1 MKRIK
6 RDYQWYYDELNK
18 TGEYSKMF
26 LLSLCTELI
35 KEFGEKANIPIT
47 SFVKYIYKNSAKIN
61 RLLDEYPK
69 EGIEFF
75 DSATICYH
83 ILIDYLKGRKR
94 ESYAIRSMILHVN
107 TCGIKDVKNAHR
119 KCRKLDFE
127 FLGIK

>member
-1 MKRIK
+1 
-6 RDYQWYYDELNK
+6 
-18 TGEYSKMF
+18 MF
-26 LLSLCTELI
+26 LLSLSTELI

-61 RLLDEYPK
+61 KMLDEYPK

-75 DSATICYH
+75 DSATVCYH
-83 ILIDYLKGRKR
+83 ILINYLKDKKR
-94 ESYAIRSMILHVN
+94 ESYVVRSAIVQSN
-107 TCGIKDVKNAHR
+107 THDEKDVKKSHK